1 MSDWREISVQK
12 TNEKIEMEEAN
23 VIDIRDPDSFAGSH
37 IPGAIQLIDK
47 KEADDFM
54 TTSDKEKPLIVYCY
68 HGISSQGAAAYFAQ
82 QGFKEVYSMAGG
94 FESYH
99 LSYPTEP

>member
-12 TNEKIEMEEAN
+12 ANEKIEMEEAN
-23 VIDIRDPDSFAGSH
+23 IIDIRDPDSYAGAH

-47 KEADDFM
+47 KKADDFM
-54 TTSDKEKPLIVYCY
+54 AASDKGKPLIVYCY

-94 FESYH
+94 FESYQ